1 MSHDFISLNGSLLQ
15 QLMQIKFKGCDFI
28 KTSEIKLHFCFDYK
42 ACLVKVWIPIDFFF
56 KTRISFSA
64 LNSNSLASH
73 NVIKTPAGENKR
85 DILFQLNCIVFVWME
100 GTIPMQIAVCKS
112 M

>member
-1 MSHDFISLNGSLLQ
+1 MVQ
-15 QLMQIKFKGCDFI
+15 QLMQTKFKGCDFI
-28 KTSEIKLHFCFDYK
+28 KTSEIK
-42 ACLVKVWIPIDFFF
+42 VRIPIDFFF

-85 DILFQLNCIVFVWME
+85 DVLFQLNCIVFVWME
-100 GTIPMQIAVCKS
+100 GTIPMQIVVCKS

>member
-1 MSHDFISLNGSLLQ
+1 MSHDLISLNGSLLL

-28 KTSEIKLHFCFDYK
+28 KTSECKLHFCFDYK
-42 ACLVKVWIPIDFFF
+42 ACLVKYGFLLISFF

-85 DILFQLNCIVFVWME
+85 DVLFQLNCILFV
-100 GTIPMQIAVCKS
+100 
-112 M
+112 